1 MNHCLRAAFVL
12 LALAFVANLTT
23 VSTADSNGAPQSAV
37 AQFLQDITKQ
47 EQIKATTKRV
57 GEQLEGVLGEFDRN
71 GITGEDVKVLRAIR
85 GVLDR
90 LSEKEMATVIEF
102 LQQSR
107 TAADPSVATRS
118 ATEAYAGQK
127 TIVVQFQQ
135 LVLEYQRQQ
144 ALYEISLRLKELAT
158 RQTANMWQGVALA
171 KATEHKTSF
180 GAFDENQRI
189 SLRYQQSEQNPLKDE
204 TAAILG
210 RLERLA
216 KEITDGA
223 AADRAKTAAQQAKD
237 GALMSSLAGA
247 SDELKEEK
255 LRLLSAIGNEKNA
268 RDQMREVARLLILSP
283 ETTDALKQA
292 ILELGRAIDTQKNLA
307 TETAK
312 VRRQDE
318 ADKRATDQAATVDD
332 TDLIRRDIDALA
344 PIASEYLR
352 TATDKMQEAR
362 ASLSADEDVK
372 KRVQDAAPKQ
382 EEAVT
387 QMQSA
392 RRALEEQ
399 LARAEQAREKPEN
412 NLAAL
417 RDLQQNVRDLIQ
429 KQETNK
435 QETASTDRKQ
445 LPSKAPKQ
453 GELKDAAQDLQVR
466 ASKPSPEAA
475 QSIGEAAAQMQKS
488 QNSLAQEQNNA
499 PAQQAAVDALQRAEQ
514 QLAQNIAEL
523 EQAEKDLAQI
533 EEMLKRLVGIISD
546 HQAVQFVTT
555 QQALRAKPEPEPL
568 KQAATAQTQLG
579 KDTAML
585 QRDSEPLVPAA
596 SQHLTSAAEAMQM
609 AKVDLEKAAP
619 AAAQPRQDEALVAL
633 YHAKREFENRINE
646 LRDKLGL
653 PPAQDMDTLAEAQRR
668 IEEAQKK
675 VSEALQQLQQAPP
688 GLMEALQKQQQEI
701 AESLRE
707 LREDGKPVPSL
718 TRAEQAAGDAAR
730 QLKQSNLPGAVESMK
745 AARKSIEQARQSRPA
760 AADTARQT
768 PALAELDEKQDKVQ
782 QAAEALLAVQQKA
795 SEQSMQAAAE
805 ALKDANKAIG
815 PLAAG
820 AMGQMPAGA
829 QAALQ
834 SAQGSTAQGSAQA
847 SANQNSPA
855 QQSATA
861 AAQALA
867 QAQGALAL
875 AQAGIGSEAAMAQKG
890 DGNGEGQA
898 KGKGQ
903 DGGKGKAEGE
913 GRGESQANATGKGK
927 GQPSSQGNGNKG
939 NWDADGGDGSRN
951 TVTGSSSFTRLP
963 SRDRAALQQ
972 SQTEKY
978 PQEYGPL
985 VEQYLRNLSDQ
996 ATDK

>member
-1 MNHCLRAAFVL
+1 MQRCIAWLFCLVALWSGSAATSCGAEAPAASSAGISAQD
-12 LALAFVANLTT
+12 LA
-23 VSTADSNGAPQSAV
+23 
-37 AQFLQDITKQ
+37 KQ
-47 EQIKATTKRV
+47 QQIKATTKRV
-57 GEQLEGVLGEFDRN
+57 GEQLEGVIGDFDRN

-85 GVLDR
+85 SVLDR

-107 TAADPSVATRS
+107 DTADPALANRS
-118 ATEAYAGQK
+118 ATEAYSGQK
-127 TIVVQFQQ
+127 AIVVQLQQ

-171 KATEHKTSF
+171 KATETKTSF

-204 TAAILG
+204 TSAILG
-210 RLERLA
+210 RLERLTR
-216 KEITDGA
+216 EITDGA
-223 AADRAKTAAQQAKD
+223 AAERAKAAVQQAKE
-237 GALMSSLAGA
+237 GGLMASLATA
-247 SDELKEEK
+247 AEELKEEK
-255 LRLLSAIGNEKNA
+255 LKLLSAIGSEKKA

-292 ILELGRAIDTQKNLA
+292 ILELDRAIDTQKNLA
-307 TETAK
+307 TDTAK
-312 VRRQDE
+312 ARKEDQIN
-318 ADKRATDQAATVDD
+318 KHITDQAAVVDD

-362 ASLSADEDVK
+362 SSLSADEEVK
-372 KRVQDAAPKQ
+372 KRVQDSVPKQ
-382 EEAVT
+382 EEAIT
-387 QMQSA
+387 QMQNA
-392 RRALEEQ
+392 RRALEDQ
-399 LARAEQAREKPEN
+399 LARAEQANEKPES

-417 RDLQQNVRDLIQ
+417 RELQQRVRELMA
-429 KQETNK
+429 KQESNK
-435 QETASTDRKQ
+435 QETAAAERQQ
-445 LPSKAPKQ
+445 LPGRAPQQ

-488 QNSLAQEQNNA
+488 QNSLAQEQNNE
-499 PAQQAAVDALQRAEQ
+499 PAQQAALDALQRAEQ
-514 QLAQNIAEL
+514 QLAQNIADL

-533 EEMLKRLVGIISD
+533 EEMLKRLTAIISD
-546 HQAVQFVTT
+546 QQAVQFVTT
-555 QQALRAKPEPEPL
+555 QQALRPTPEPEPV
-568 KQAATAQTQLG
+568 KQAAMAQLQLG
-579 KDTAML
+579 KDTGAL
-585 QRDSEPLVPAA
+585 QRDSEALVPRAAQHLASATGAMRAA
-596 SQHLTSAAEAMQM
+596 SI
-609 AKVDLEKAAP
+609 DLEKAQSAS
-619 AAAQPRQDEALVAL
+619 AQPAQDEAMVSL
-633 YHAKREFENRINE
+633 YQAKHEFENRINE

-653 PPAQDMDTLAEAQRR
+653 PPAQNLDALAEAQQR

-701 AESLRE
+701 AEGLRE
-707 LREDGKPVPSL
+707 LREDSPQSPS
-718 TRAEQAAGDAAR
+718 TARAEQSAGEAAR
-730 QLKQSNLPGAVESMK
+730 QIGQSDLPRAVESMK
-745 AARKSIEQARQSRPA
+745 SARKEMEQARQAKAPNAPA
-760 AADTARQT
+760 DKQSA
-768 PALAELDEKQDKVQ
+768 ALAELNQKQAMVQ
-782 QAAEALLAVQQKA
+782 QAAEGLLAAQEKA
-795 SEQSMQAAAE
+795 SERSMRAASD
-805 ALKDANKAIG
+805 ALKDANKSIG

-834 SAQGSTAQGSAQA
+834 AAQGSTAQGSAQA

-855 QQSATA
+855 QQSATS

-867 QAQGALAL
+867 QAQAALAL
-875 AQAGIGSEAAMAQKG
+875 AQAGVGTEAAMAGEGK
-890 DGNGEGQA
+890 GEGQA
-898 KGKGQ
+898 RGKGQ
-903 DGGKGKAEGE
+903 DGGKGKAEGD

-927 GQPSSQGNGNKG
+927 GQPNSQGNGNKG

-963 SRDRAALQQ
+963 GRDRAALQQ

>member
-1 MNHCLRAAFVL
+1 MTRRFAWLICL
-12 LALAFVANLTT
+12 LAFMSRSVPLIG
-23 VSTADSNGAPQSAV
+23 ADAISA
-37 AQFLQDITKQ
+37 QDFAKQ
-47 EQIKATTKRV
+47 QQLKATTKRV

-90 LSEKEMATVIEF
+90 LSEKEMAMVIEY

-107 TAADPSVATRS
+107 TAEDPSVAARS
-118 ATEAYAGQK
+118 ATEAYSGQK
-127 TIVVQFQQ
+127 VIVVQLQQ

-210 RLERLA
+210 RLDRLA

-223 AADRAKTAAQQAKD
+223 AAERARSAAQQAKD
-237 GALMSSLAGA
+237 GGLMPALATA
-247 SDELKEEK
+247 SEELKEEK
-255 LRLLSAIGNEKNA
+255 LKLLSAIGNEKKA

-292 ILELGRAIDTQKNLA
+292 ILELDRTIDAQRNLA
-307 TETAK
+307 TETTK
-312 VRRQDE
+312 TRKTDE
-318 ADKRATDQAATVDD
+318 ADKRATDQAAVVDD
-332 TDLIRRDIDALA
+332 ADLIRRDIDALA

-362 ASLSADEDVK
+362 ASLSADDEVK
-372 KRVQDAAPKQ
+372 KRVQDSVPKQ

-399 LARAEQAREKPEN
+399 LARAELAKEKPEN

-417 RDLQQNVRDLIQ
+417 RELQQKVRELIE
-429 KQETNK
+429 KQEANK
-435 QETASTDRKQ
+435 QETASADRKQ
-445 LPSKAPKQ
+445 LPGKAPKQ
-453 GELKDAAQDLQVR
+453 GEIKDATQDLQVR
-466 ASKPSPEAA
+466 ASKPSPDAA

-488 QNSLAQEQNNA
+488 QNSLAQEQNNE
-499 PAQQAAVDALQRAEQ
+499 PAQQAAIDALQRAEQ
-514 QLAQNIAEL
+514 QLAQSIADL

-533 EEMLKRLVGIISD
+533 EEMLKRLVAIISD
-546 HQAVQFVTT
+546 QQAVQFVTT
-555 QQALRAKPEPEPL
+555 QQALRPKAEPEPL
-568 KQAATAQTQLG
+568 KQATTAQTQLG
-579 KDTAML
+579 KDTMTL
-585 QRDSEPLVPAA
+585 QRDSEALVPAA
-596 SQHLTSAAEAMQM
+596 AQHLVGASEAMQT
-609 AKVDLEKAAP
+609 AKVDLEKSAPVAAAP
-619 AAAQPRQDEALVAL
+619 HQDEALVAL

-653 PPAQDMDTLAEAQRR
+653 PPAQSMDALAEAQKR

-675 VSEALQQLQQAPP
+675 VAEALQQLQQAPA

-701 AESLRE
+701 AEALRE
-707 LREDGKPVPSL
+707 LREDSKQPQSL
-718 TRAEQAAGDAAR
+718 TRAEQSAGEAAR

-745 AARKSIEQARQSRPA
+745 SARKGLEQARQAKPSEKQMA
-760 AADTARQT
+760 AVT
-768 PALAELDEKQDKVQ
+768 ELDQKQDKVQ
-782 QAAEALLAVQQKA
+782 QAAEALLAAQEKA
-795 SEQSMQAAAE
+795 SEQSMRAASE
-805 ALKDANKAIG
+805 ALKDANQAIG

-829 QAALQ
+829 QVALQ
-834 SAQGSTAQGSAQA
+834 SAQSSTAQGSAQA
-847 SANQNSPA
+847 SAKQNSPA

-875 AQAGIGSEAAMAQKG
+875 AQAGVGSEMAQKG
-890 DGNGEGQA
+890 EGKGEGKA
-898 KGKGQ
+898 GGKGQ
-903 DGGKGKAEGE
+903 DGGKGKAEGD

-927 GQPSSQGNGNKG
+927 GQPTSQGNGNKG
-939 NWDADGGDGSRN
+939 NWDGDGGDGARN

-972 SQTEKY
+972 SQNEKY

>member
-1 MNHCLRAAFVL
+1 M
-12 LALAFVANLTT
+12 
-23 VSTADSNGAPQSAV
+23 
-37 AQFLQDITKQ
+37 FLQNITKQ
-47 EQIKATTKRV
+47 QQIKTTTKRV
-57 GEQLEGVLGEFDRN
+57 GDQLEGVIGEFERN

-90 LSEKEMATVIEF
+90 LSEKEMATVIEY

-107 TAADPSVATRS
+107 TAADPALASRS

-127 TIVVQFQQ
+127 TIVVQLQQ

-171 KATEHKTSF
+171 KVTEHKTSF

-223 AADRAKTAAQQAKD
+223 AAERAKAAAQQAKD
-237 GALMSSLAGA
+237 GGLMPALGGA
-247 SDELKEEK
+247 SEELKEEK
-255 LRLLSAIGNEKNA
+255 LKLLSAIGNEKKA

-292 ILELGRAIDTQKNLA
+292 ILELDRAIDTQKNLA
-307 TETAK
+307 TETAR
-312 VRRQDE
+312 VRKQDD

-352 TATDKMQEAR
+352 NATDKMQEAR

-372 KRVQDAAPKQ
+372 KRVQDSVPKQ

-399 LARAEQAREKPEN
+399 LARAEQANEKPES

-417 RDLQQNVRDLIQ
+417 RELQQKVRDLIQ

-435 QETASTDRKQ
+435 QETASADRKQ
-445 LPSKAPKQ
+445 LPTKAPKQ

-466 ASKPSPEAA
+466 ASKPSPDAA

-499 PAQQAAVDALQRAEQ
+499 PAQQAALDALQRADQ
-514 QLAQNIAEL
+514 QLAQNIADL

-533 EEMLKRLVGIISD
+533 EEMLKRLVAIISD

-555 QQALRAKPEPEPL
+555 QQALRPRPDPEPL
-568 KQAATAQTQLG
+568 KQAIAAQAQLG
-579 KDTAML
+579 KDTMTL
-585 QRDSEPLVPAA
+585 QRDSEALVPAA
-596 SQHLTSAAEAMQM
+596 AQHLVNASEAMQA
-609 AKVDLEKAAP
+609 AKVNLEKSAP
-619 AAAQPRQDEALVAL
+619 AAAQPNQDEALVAL

-653 PPAQDMDTLAEAQRR
+653 PPAQDMDTLAEAQKR

-675 VSEALQQLQQAPP
+675 VAEALQQLQQAPP
-688 GLMEALQKQQQEI
+688 GLMDALQKQQQEV
-701 AESLRE
+701 AEALRE
-707 LREDGKPVPSL
+707 LREDSKQPQSL
-718 TRAEQAAGDAAR
+718 ARAEQSAGEAAR
-730 QLKQSNLPGAVESMK
+730 QLKQSNLPEAVESMK
-745 AARKSIEQARQSRPA
+745 AARKGLEQARQPNASAEKQKA
-760 AADTARQT
+760 AVV
-768 PALAELDEKQDKVQ
+768 ELDQKQDKVQ
-782 QAAEALLAVQQKA
+782 QAAEALLAAQEKA
-795 SEQSMQAAAE
+795 SDQSMRAAAE
-805 ALKDANKAIG
+805 ALKDANQAIG

-855 QQSATA
+855 QQSAAA

-875 AQAGIGSEAAMAQKG
+875 AQAGVGSEAAMAQKG
-890 DGNGEGQA
+890 EGKGQGEGQA

-903 DGGKGKAEGE
+903 DGGKGKAEGQ

>member
-1 MNHCLRAAFVL
+1 ML
-12 LALAFVANLTT
+12 LCVWALVSLGASRLAGAET
-23 VSTADSNGAPQSAV
+23 VKSSDATSVSA
-37 AQFLQDITKQ
+37 QDFAKQ
-47 EQIKATTKRV
+47 QQIKATTKRV
-57 GEQLEGVLGEFDRN
+57 GEQLETVIGEFDRN

-107 TAADPSVATRS
+107 TATDPTVAARS
-118 ATEAYAGQK
+118 ATEAYSGQK
-127 TIVVQFQQ
+127 AIVVQLQQ

-210 RLERLA
+210 RLDRLA

-223 AADRAKTAAQQAKD
+223 AAERARTAAQQAKE
-237 GALMSSLAGA
+237 GGLMPALATA
-247 SDELKEEK
+247 TEELKEERLK
-255 LRLLSAIGNEKNA
+255 LLSAIGNEKKA

-292 ILELGRAIDTQKNLA
+292 ILELDRAIDAQKNLT

-312 VRRQDE
+312 ARKLDE
-318 ADKRATDQAATVDD
+318 VDRRATDQAAAVDD

-352 TATDKMQEAR
+352 TATDRMQEAR
-362 ASLSADEDVK
+362 ASLSADDEVK
-372 KRVQDAAPKQ
+372 KRVQDSVPKQ
-382 EEAVT
+382 EEAIT
-387 QMQSA
+387 HMQSA
-392 RRALEEQ
+392 RRALEDQ
-399 LARAEQAREKPEN
+399 LARAELLNQKPEN

-417 RDLQQNVRDLIQ
+417 RELQQKVRELIA
-429 KQETNK
+429 KQEANK
-435 QETASTDRKQ
+435 QETASAARKQ
-445 LPSKAPKQ
+445 LPAKAPKQ
-453 GELKDAAQDLQVR
+453 GEIKDATQDLQVR
-466 ASKPSPEAA
+466 ASKPSPEAS

-488 QNSLAQEQNNA
+488 QNSLAQEQNNE
-499 PAQQAAVDALQRAEQ
+499 PAQQAAIDALQRAEQ
-514 QLAQNIAEL
+514 QLAQSIADL

-533 EEMLKRLVGIISD
+533 EEMLKRLVAIISD
-546 HQAVQFVTT
+546 QQAVQFATT
-555 QQALRAKPEPEPL
+555 QQALRPKPESEPL
-568 KQAATAQTQLG
+568 KQATTAQAQLG
-579 KDTAML
+579 KDTTTL
-585 QRDSEPLVPAA
+585 QRDSEALVPAA
-596 SQHLTSAAEAMQM
+596 AQPLISASEAMQT

-619 AAAQPRQDEALVAL
+619 AAALPHQDEALVAL
-633 YHAKREFENRINE
+633 YQAKREFENRINE

-653 PPAQDMDTLAEAQRR
+653 PPAQTMDALAEAQQR

-675 VSEALQQLQQAPP
+675 VAEALQQLQQAPA

-701 AESLRE
+701 AEALRE
-707 LREDGKPVPSL
+707 LREDSKQPQPL
-718 TRAEQAAGDAAR
+718 ARAEQSAGDAAR
-730 QLKQSNLPGAVESMK
+730 QLKQSNLPGALEAMK
-745 AARKSIEQARQSRPA
+745 AARTGLDKARQMKPSEKEA
-760 AADTARQT
+760 VAVT
-768 PALAELDEKQDKVQ
+768 ELDQKQDLVQ
-782 QAAEALLAVQQKA
+782 KAAEALLAAQEKA
-795 SEQSMQAAAE
+795 SEQSMRTAAE
-805 ALKDANKAIG
+805 ALKDANQAIG

-820 AMGQMPAGA
+820 ALGQMPAGA
-829 QAALQ
+829 QGALQ
-834 SAQGSTAQGSAQA
+834 SAQRSTAKGSAQA

-875 AQAGIGSEAAMAQKG
+875 AQAGVGSEAAMAQ
-890 DGNGEGQA
+890 NGEGKA
-898 KGKGQ
+898 EGKGK
-903 DGGKGKAEGE
+903 DGGKGKAEGD

-927 GQPSSQGNGNKG
+927 GQPTSQGNGNKG
-939 NWDADGGDGSRN
+939 NWDADGGDGARN
-951 TVTGSSSFTRLP
+951 MVTGSSSFTRLP
-963 SRDRAALQQ
+963 SRDRAAIQQ
-972 SQTEKY
+972 SQNEKY

-996 ATDK
+996 STDK

>member
-1 MNHCLRAAFVL
+1 MNHLARTVVSAAALVL
-12 LALAFVANLTT
+12 MMSWSLIVAAEL
-23 VSTADSNGAPQSAV
+23 STAVPVGAPQL
-37 AQFLQDITKQ
+37 LQDISRQ
-47 EQIKATTKRV
+47 EQIKATTRRV
-57 GEQLEGVLGEFDRN
+57 GEQLEGVIGEFDRN

-85 GVLDR
+85 GVLDH
-90 LSEKEMATVIEF
+90 LSEKEMATVIEY

-107 TAADPSVATRS
+107 TSADPAIASRS

-127 TIVVQFQQ
+127 AIVVQLQQ

-171 KATEHKTSF
+171 KATEHKASLS
-180 GAFDENQRI
+180 AFDENQRI

-223 AADRAKTAAQQAKD
+223 AADRARAAAQQAKD
-237 GALMSSLAGA
+237 GGLMPALAGA

-255 LRLLSAIGNEKNA
+255 LKLLSAIGNEKKA

-292 ILELGRAIDTQKNLA
+292 ILELDRAIDTQRNLT

-312 VRRQDE
+312 VRKSDE

-352 TATDKMQEAR
+352 NATDKMQEAR
-362 ASLSADEDVK
+362 SSLSADDEVK
-372 KRVQDAAPKQ
+372 KRVQESVPKQ

-399 LARAEQAREKPEN
+399 LARAEQAKEKPEN

-417 RDLQQNVRDLIQ
+417 RELHQKVRDLIQ
-429 KQETNK
+429 KQEVNK
-435 QETASTDRKQ
+435 QETASADLKQ
-445 LPSKAPKQ
+445 LPAKAPKQ
-453 GELKDAAQDLQVR
+453 GELKDTAQDLQVR

-514 QLAQNIAEL
+514 QLAQNIADL

-533 EEMLKRLVGIISD
+533 EEMLKRLVAIIGE

-555 QQALRAKPEPEPL
+555 QQALRPKPELEPL
-568 KQAATAQTQLG
+568 KQATTAQAQLG
-579 KDTAML
+579 KDTATL
-585 QRDSEPLVPAA
+585 QRDSEALVPAA
-596 SQHLTSAAEAMQM
+596 AQHLTSAVEAMQA
-609 AKVDLEKAAP
+609 AKVNLEKVAP
-619 AAAQPRQDEALVAL
+619 AAAQPLQDEALVAL
-633 YHAKREFENRINE
+633 YHAKGEFENRINE

-653 PPAQDMDTLAEAQRR
+653 PPAQDMDTLAEAQKR

-675 VSEALQQLQQAPP
+675 VAEALQQLQQAPP

-701 AESLRE
+701 AEALRE
-707 LREDGKPVPSL
+707 LHEDSKQPQSL
-718 TRAEQAAGDAAR
+718 TRAEQSAGEAAR

-745 AARKSIEQARQSRPA
+745 AARKGLEQARQAKPSEKQA
-760 AADTARQT
+760 AAVTD
-768 PALAELDEKQDKVQ
+768 LDQKQDKVQ
-782 QAAEALLAVQQKA
+782 QAAEALLAAQQKA
-795 SEQSMQAAAE
+795 SEQSMRAASE
-805 ALKDANKAIG
+805 ALKDANQAIG

-855 QQSATA
+855 QQSAAA

-875 AQAGIGSEAAMAQKG
+875 AQAGVGSEAAMAQKG
-890 DGNGEGQA
+890 EGKGQGEGQA

-903 DGGKGKAEGE
+903 DGGKGKAEGD

-939 NWDADGGDGSRN
+939 NWDADGGDGARN
-951 TVTGSSSFTRLP
+951 TVAGSSSFTRLP
-963 SRDRAALQQ
+963 VRDRAALQQ